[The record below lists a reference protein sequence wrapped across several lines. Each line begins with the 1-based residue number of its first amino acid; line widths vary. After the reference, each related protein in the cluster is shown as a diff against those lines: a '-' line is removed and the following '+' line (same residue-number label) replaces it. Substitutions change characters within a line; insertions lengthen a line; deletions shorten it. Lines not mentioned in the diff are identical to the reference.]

1 MTTKTTVGT
10 WREEAPDRRADE
22 PAQPGDVLGIE
33 RDGETTE
40 LGDTAEDEDERREDA
55 EDDVLPER

>member
-1 MTTKTTVGT
+1 MTTRTTPGT
-10 WREEAPDRRADE
+10 WRDGSPDRPADE
-22 PAQPGDVLGIE
+22 RAQPGDVLGIE

-55 EDDVLPER
+55 EDDVTPRG